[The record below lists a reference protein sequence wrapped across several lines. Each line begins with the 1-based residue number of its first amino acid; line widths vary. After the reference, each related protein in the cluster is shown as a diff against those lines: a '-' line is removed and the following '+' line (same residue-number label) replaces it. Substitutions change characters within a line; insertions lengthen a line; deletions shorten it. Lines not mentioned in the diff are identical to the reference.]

1 MITQASNPHS
11 KVHPA
16 PTSLAQIA
24 VLASAGGD
32 FSFLLGDFL
41 DGFYRRPTPD
51 ALATEPVALAD
62 LQADGAVLDAFLAA
76 TAHALANAQGWPG
89 PDWAFREN
97 RYLHR
102 PFFPIRAAAFRATL
116 LLESPPPFR
125 SRNLFVTANALSR
138 A

>member
-1 MITQASNPHS
+1 MQ
-11 KVHPA
+11 PA
-16 PTSLAQIA
+16 PTSLQQ
-24 VLASAGGD
+24 LADSAADGAD

-41 DGFYRRPTPD
+41 DEFYRRPNPE
-51 ALATEPVALAD
+51 ALAVEP
-62 LQADGAVLDAFLAA
+62 AVLAKRRPDGMILNAFLAA

-89 PDWAFREN
+89 PDWAFDAG

-125 SRNLFVTANALSR
+125 SRNLFVTSNALSR

>member
-1 MITQASNPHS
+1 MTQQIFHPRN
-11 KVHPA
+11 KMHPA
-16 PTSLAQIA
+16 PTSLEQIA
-24 VLASAGGD
+24 ILASKGED

-41 DGFYRRPTPD
+41 DHFYRRPTPD
-51 ALATEPVALAD
+51 ALAAEPVALAGRR
-62 LQADGAVLDAFLAA
+62 ADGGVLDAFLAA

-89 PDWAFREN
+89 PDWAFHEE
-97 RYLHR
+97 RYLRR

-125 SRNLFVTANALSR
+125 CRNLFVTANALTR

>member
-1 MITQASNPHS
+1 MDPSALIAVP
-11 KVHPA
+11 PA
-16 PTSLAQIA
+16 PTSLQQ
-24 VLASAGGD
+24 LAALAADGGD
-32 FSFLLGDFL
+32 FSYLLGDFL
-41 DGFYRRPTPD
+41 DEFYRRPRLEALEAEPA
-51 ALATEPVALAD
+51 ALAERRP
-62 LQADGAVLDAFLAA
+62 DGMILDAFLAA
-76 TAHALANAQGWPG
+76 AAHALANAQGWAG
-89 PDWAFREN
+89 PDWAFEES

>member
-1 MITQASNPHS
+1 MRLP
-11 KVHPA
+11 PL
-16 PTSLAQIA
+16 PTSLAD
-24 VLASAGGD
+24 LAALTARGED

-41 DGFYRRPTPD
+41 DGFYRRPELAALTP
-51 ALATEPVALAD
+51 EPVLLAS
-62 LQADGAVLDAFLAA
+62 QHPEGKVLDAFLAA

-89 PDWAFREN
+89 PEWAFAEA

-125 SRNLFVTANALSR
+125 ARNLFVTANALSR

>member
-1 MITQASNPHS
+1 MPSTATPS
-11 KVHPA
+11 
-16 PTSLAQIA
+16 SLEHLAALAAQ
-24 VLASAGGD
+24 GGN

-41 DGFYRRPTPD
+41 DGFYRRPDPEVLTAEP
-51 ALATEPVALAD
+51 ALLAD
-62 LQADGAVLDAFLAA
+62 RHPDGAVLDAFLAA

-89 PDWAFREN
+89 PAWAFGAA